1 MEKSRKDNK
10 KNIIILSII
19 LAILLFILGA
29 ICWENYQKSAEEAK
43 TVKNLQIENEKK
55 ASEALDAGI
64 DFAALQKINPDVYA
78 YIKIEGTAVDY
89 PILQSED
96 GSIDYLNTTLEGKEG
111 YPGAIYTENVN
122 SKDFHD
128 ANTVIYGHHMK
139 DGSMFGSLLNYR
151 DSNYMAEHPD
161 ITIYLPDEKLT
172 YHIYAAV
179 TFDDRYIMEN
189 YNFDTYSGRQDFIN
203 DLKIFGATT
212 GVFNNDVEPGKDD
225 SLITLSTCASGEE
238 ERFLVVGV
246 KINENE

>member
-1 MEKSRKDNK
+1 MSEKRKSNQK
-10 KNIIILSII
+10 IVIVLSVI
-19 LAILLFILGA
+19 LAIALIILGA
-29 ICWENYQKSAEEAK
+29 ICWKNYQKSDEEAK
-43 TVKNLQIENEKK
+43 AVKKLQIENEKK
-55 ASEALDAGI
+55 ASEAQEAGI
-64 DFAALQKINPDVYA
+64 DFEALKKVNPDVYA
-78 YIKIEGTAVDY
+78 YIKIEGTTVDY

-139 DGSMFGSLLNYR
+139 DGSMFGSLLNYK
-151 DSNYMAEHPD
+151 DSKYMAEHPD

-172 YHIYAAV
+172 YHVYAAV

-189 YNFDTYSGRQDFIN
+189 YNFDTYSGRQEFIN
-203 DLKIFGATT
+203 DLKSFGAAT
-212 GVFNNDVEPGKDD
+212 GVFNDNVEPSKDD

-246 KINENE
+246 KADED